1 MLKKKSY
8 GFSLIEIM
16 IVVAIIGILA
26 SVAYPSYMSSIL
38 KGRRAEG
45 KAALL
50 DLMQQQ
56 ERFMTQTNSYCAFSN
71 TSSGTVTAVSGC
83 TTVPFKTFSGDSLA
97 KSAYYLSAEACTG
110 STIKECVRL
119 SATPLKTDDVVNIL
133 RLSSTGTKECTGT
146 GSPSQCW

>member
-71 TSSGTVTAVSGC
+71 TSGTVAAVSGC

-110 STIKECVRL
+110 STINQCVRL
-119 SATPLKTDDVVNIL
+119 SATPLKTDAEVDIL